1 MDKTKVLKTWEG
13 TDICRVLRTASCAL
27 GTSKLQLWVANL
39 IAECQRRVCCGNM
52 SKGSGRLARSVLC
65 SIEFDFCKISAC
77 RFSLS
82 RMFPCSALKNLG
94 LSHKGGTVWDQ
105 NVPQFA
111 SNSIFERERPNS
123 IFDVPLRPGF
133 LLGKFDIFERE
144 RDDWRLRD
152 DSRPCFSVGRFLL
165 INAWNVLLW
174 MTFPH
179 PSKIF

>member
-1 MDKTKVLKTWEG
+1 MKTFTKWIKTKVLKTWEG
-13 TDICRVLRTASCAL
+13 ADICRVLRTASCVL

-123 IFDVPLRPGF
+123 D
-133 LLGKFDIFERE
+133 FERE

>member
-1 MDKTKVLKTWEG
+1 
-13 TDICRVLRTASCAL
+13 
-27 GTSKLQLWVANL
+27 
-39 IAECQRRVCCGNM
+39 M

-123 IFDVPLRPGF
+123 IF
-133 LLGKFDIFERE
+133 ERE
-144 RDDWRLRD
+144 RPNSDFLRENARTQILRENARTRFFRENVTIED
-152 DSRPCFSVGRFLL
+152 FVTIQDHVSPLEDSYL
-165 INAWNVLLW
+165 
-174 MTFPH
+174 
-179 PSKIF
+179 